1 MKVIRTLSLLFL
13 AGVCLLA
20 VSCSKM
26 EVTQGNIIGTWAESY
41 EGYPYYAP
49 DGFLD
54 WTFNTNNTAD
64 IHVYDVFAGTNDY
77 SCSFSV
83 ENGKIILGPYESVEG
98 EGINNQEEQ
107 YNITKLTETE
117 MEWQR
122 VETSFAKGT
131 VGSDFKHFTRT
142 K

>member
-26 EVTQGNIIGTWAESY
+26 VTKGNIIGTWAESY

-49 DGFLD
+49 DGFPD

-64 IHVYDVFAGTNDY
+64 IHVYNLLLAGTNDY
-77 SCSFSV
+77 SRSFSV

-98 EGINNQEEQ
+98 KGINNPEEQ
-107 YNITKLTETE
+107 YYITKLTETE

-122 VETSFAKGT
+122 VGTSFTKGT

>member
-1 MKVIRTLSLLFL
+1 MKAIKSLSLSLL
-13 AGVCLLA
+13 AIVCLFIL
-20 VSCSKM
+20 SCSKM
-26 EVTQGNIIGTWAESY
+26 EISQGSILGTWTESY
-41 EGYPYYAP
+41 EGYPYYAS

-54 WTFNTNNTAD
+54 WTFNANNTAD

-77 SCSFSV
+77 SRSFSV
-83 ENGKIILGPYESVEG
+83 ENGNIILGPFEPVEG
-98 EGINNQEEQ
+98 EGINNPEEQ
-107 YNITKLTETE
+107 YSITKLTATE

-122 VETSFAKGT
+122 AGTSFAKGT

>member
-1 MKVIRTLSLLFL
+1 MKVFKSLSLFLL

-41 EGYPYYAP
+41 EGYPYYAA
-49 DGFLD
+49 DGFLG
-54 WTFNTNNTAD
+54 WTFNTNNTAN
-64 IHVYDVFAGTNDY
+64 IHVYDVFAGTKDY
-77 SCSFSV
+77 SRPFSV
-83 ENGKIILGPYESVEG
+83 KNGKIILGPFESMEDEG
-98 EGINNQEEQ
+98 VNNLEEQ
-107 YNITKLTETE
+107 YIITKLTDTE

-122 VETSFAKGT
+122 EGTSFAKGT

>member
-1 MKVIRTLSLLFL
+1 MKVFKSLSQIILV
-13 AGVCLLA
+13 AVCLLA
-20 VSCSKM
+20 ASCSKM
-26 EVTQGNIIGTWAESY
+26 EVTQGNIIGTWSESY

-54 WTFNTNNTAD
+54 WNFNANNTVD

-77 SCSFSV
+77 SRSFSV
-83 ENGKIILGPYESVEG
+83 ENGKIILGPFDS
-98 EGINNQEEQ
+98 EEE
-107 YNITKLTETE
+107 YSITKLTATE

-122 VETSFAKGT
+122 VGTSFAKGT

>member
-1 MKVIRTLSLLFL
+1 MKVFKSLSQIILV
-13 AGVCLLA
+13 AVCLLA
-20 VSCSKM
+20 ASCSKM
-26 EVTQGNIIGTWAESY
+26 EVTQGNIIGTWSESY

-54 WTFNTNNTAD
+54 WTFNANNTVD

-77 SCSFSV
+77 SRSFSV
-83 ENGKIILGPYESVEG
+83 ENGKIILGPYEL
-98 EGINNQEEQ
+98 EE
-107 YNITKLTETE
+107 YIITKLTATE

-122 VETSFAKGT
+122 VGTSFAKGT